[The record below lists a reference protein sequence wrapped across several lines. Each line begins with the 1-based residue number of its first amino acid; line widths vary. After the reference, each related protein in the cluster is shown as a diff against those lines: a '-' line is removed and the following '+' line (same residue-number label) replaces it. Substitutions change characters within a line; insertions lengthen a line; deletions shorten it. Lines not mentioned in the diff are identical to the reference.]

1 MASFSFLLL
10 LIISFMASPLLSLAS
25 RQDSRIPIISASP
38 SSNPLQSPFQELSPD
53 IAPLLPTPGG
63 AVPTTGSSIP
73 TIPSSPSPPN
83 PDDFSILGPDSAFPP
98 SASFPPSSTAPES
111 SVRSLNLAAFVLV
124 LAYYA
129 RLIA

>member
-1 MASFSFLLL
+1 
-10 LIISFMASPLLSLAS
+10 MASPLLSLAS

-111 SVRSLNLAAFVLV
+111 SARSLNLAAFVLV
-124 LAYYA
+124 LSYYA